1 MAVTPTFERRTSMA
15 DEPKKLSPMMAKKLA
30 QQQAA
35 KDAAPAS
42 EAKPAAA
49 PTETKA
55 EATASEAKP
64 AQKPVTVPITKS
76 ATPAPKADSAPKNPD
91 GTRYGYSDGMP
102 SVFGT
107 PPAIDEAY
115 FALKTVS
122 SIPAAIVEGV
132 MNFFKKVTS

>member
-1 MAVTPTFERRTSMA
+1 MA

-35 KDAAPAS
+35 KEASSAMETNTPAAETEPAPATKATTIPI
-42 EAKPAAA
+42 AKPAA
-49 PTETKA
+49 KA
-55 EATASEAKP
+55 E
-64 AQKPVTVPITKS
+64 
-76 ATPAPKADSAPKNPD
+76 SAPKNPD
-91 GTRYGYSDGMP
+91 GSRYGYSDGLP

-115 FALKTVS
+115 FVIKTVS
-122 SIPAAIVEGV
+122 SIPAAIVEGI

>member
-1 MAVTPTFERRTSMA
+1 MA

-35 KDAAPAS
+35 KDAAPAA
-42 EAKPAAA
+42 EAKPAATPAAEPKPA
-49 PTETKA
+49 PA
-55 EATASEAKP
+55 AAEAKP
-64 AQKPVTVPITKS
+64 AAKPATVPIAKS
-76 ATPAPKADSAPKNPD
+76 APAAPKTDSAPKNPD

-132 MNFFKKVTS
+132 MNFFKKVAS

>member
-1 MAVTPTFERRTSMA
+1 MA

-42 EAKPAAA
+42 EANPATA
-49 PTETKA
+49 PTEMPKA
-55 EATASEAKP
+55 EATAPEAKP
-64 AQKPVTVPITKS
+64 AQKPATVPIAKS
-76 ATPAPKADSAPKNPD
+76 VTPAPKADSAPKNPD

-115 FALKTVS
+115 FVLKTVS